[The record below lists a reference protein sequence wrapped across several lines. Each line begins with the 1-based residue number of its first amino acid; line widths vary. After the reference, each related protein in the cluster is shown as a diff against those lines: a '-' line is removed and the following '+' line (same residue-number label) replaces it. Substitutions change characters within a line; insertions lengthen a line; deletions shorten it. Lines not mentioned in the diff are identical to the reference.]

1 MTTKQAH
8 AQKHIP
14 FRMCVVC
21 RQRSDKRALTRL
33 VHTGDSIYVD
43 HSGKMSGR
51 GAYIC
56 GNQNCWERA
65 MTTDILN
72 NALRTVLTNEDRNRL
87 LQAIP

>member
-1 MTTKQAH
+1 MNTKQPH
-8 AQKHIP
+8 TRKHIP
-14 FRMCVVC
+14 LRMCIVC
-21 RQRSDKRALTRL
+21 RQRFDKRVLTRL
-33 VHTGDSIYVD
+33 VHNGDGIYVD

-65 MTTDILN
+65 MTSDILSK
-72 NALRTVLTNEDRNRL
+72 ALRTVLTDEDRNRL